1 MKEKS
6 KNAAKT
12 RREKENGEFYELA
25 KLLPLPSA
33 ITSQLDKASIIRLTT
48 SYLKMRAVFP
58 DGLGEAW
65 GQPSRLS
72 PLDSMA
78 KELGSHLL
86 QTLDGFVFVVAS
98 DGKIMYISE
107 TASVHLGLSQVELT
121 GNSIFE
127 YIHPSDHDEMTAVL
141 SAHQPVPHHFLQE
154 YEMERSFFLRMKCVL
169 AKRNAGLTCGGYKVI
184 HCSGYLKI
192 RQYLMDVAMY
202 DSCYQIVGLVA
213 VGHSLPPSGITEIKL
228 HSNMFMFRASLDLK
242 LIFLDSRVA
251 ELTGYEP
258 QDLIEKT
265 LYHHV
270 HGCDVFH
277 LRYAHHLLLVKGQVT
292 TKYYRMLSKHGGW
305 VWVQSY
311 ATIVHNS
318 RSSRPHC
325 IVSVNYVLTEIEY
338 KELQM
343 SQEQSRATKPSLSY
357 KAGLASSQDSRK
369 QLKTKAVK
377 IKTKVKMVPYPQPN
391 SSYHTDKLDCSPQ
404 GGGWKESPPYSLTP
418 CQEQSPAP
426 ESGEVPCGA
435 PYGLSLPYSYGHLH
449 HEPQRRIRTT
459 ATSPSP
465 SPSPSQAAHQ
475 LLSSLH
481 ARAGGEG
488 HWSGQSKTSHSLRL
502 SPSSAVSCT
511 ASAVYPV
518 GAPSA
523 TSMVM
528 SSRRYP
534 GETHQDNFSSC
545 PTSRPSSRFKEEPY
559 EHHTLCQSKASTE
572 AHPLVQPQ
580 PQVIKEDTKL
590 PFSRDPLHKASRGG
604 GCSMGEKPLSCPLLS
619 GSVVGKGSCEHPRSL
634 HGLGQ
639 PFPMQ
644 VVLEQ
649 RRRLCMMEAPYANT
663 AGGLPDHLDCN
674 GERGTPKLQEPEV
687 GEEDRRMWMG
697 VGMGVGVG
705 VGVGLPAQ
713 APYVSLNL
721 HHVLAKHSPFQ
732 APPYTAAL
740 SHLTDS
746 YGYRA
751 EEMVSYGY
759 KGQSPASSSSPETHR
774 EIPHYIGTSV
784 IITNER

>member
-25 KLLPLPSA
+25 KLLPLPAA
-33 ITSQLDKASIIRLTT
+33 ITSQLDKASIIRLTS

-58 DGLGEAW
+58 EGLGDGW
-65 GQPSRLS
+65 GQSSRFS

-141 SAHQPVPHHFLQE
+141 STHQPPHHHFSQE

-192 RQYLMDVAMY
+192 RQYMMDMALY

-228 HSNMFMFRASLDLK
+228 HSNMFMFRASLDFK

-325 IVSVNYVLTEIEY
+325 IVSVNYVLTDIEC
-338 KELQM
+338 KELQL
-343 SQEQSRATKPSLSY
+343 SEEQSRATKPGLS
-357 KAGLASSQDSRK
+357 LASSQDHRK

-377 IKTKVKMVPYPQPN
+377 IKTKLKTAPYPQ
-391 SSYHTDKLDCSPQ
+391 SSSSFQPDKPSCSPQ
-404 GGGWKESPPYSLTP
+404 RGLWKESPPYPVTPCREQSSSSTPEAGQVSCSAPYSLTFP
-418 CQEQSPAP
+418 YTYSHLHLEAQTRLPGSAASSQLAQQLISSLQGRGPVGWSISSPKTQDTLSPPAPDSYTGSLFLWRSPAL
-426 ESGEVPCGA
+426 A
-435 PYGLSLPYSYGHLH
+435 AN
-449 HEPQRRIRTT
+449 RR
-459 ATSPSP
+459 PP
-465 SPSPSQAAHQ
+465 D
-475 LLSSLH
+475 
-481 ARAGGEG
+481 
-488 HWSGQSKTSHSLRL
+488 
-502 SPSSAVSCT
+502 
-511 ASAVYPV
+511 
-518 GAPSA
+518 
-523 TSMVM
+523 
-528 SSRRYP
+528 
-534 GETHQDNFSSC
+534 ETHHNVFSSSTAPC
-545 PTSRPSSRFKEEPY
+545 HSRFKEEPY
-559 EHHTLCQSKASTE
+559 EHYMLVHGKASDVCPHSHS
-572 AHPLVQPQ
+572 HPQAT
-580 PQVIKEDTKL
+580 KDSKL
-590 PFSRDPLHKASRGG
+590 PFSQDVHYKAVRGG
-604 GCSMGEKPLSCPLLS
+604 EGPRGDKALACPLLS
-619 GSVVGKGSCEHPRSL
+619 GLVLGKGEQAGSL
-634 HGLGQ
+634 HGVGQ
-639 PFPMQ
+639 PLPMQ

-649 RRRLCMMEAPYANT
+649 RRRLCMMEAPYGHPA
-663 AGGLPDHLDCN
+663 AGYPQPADGHRQ
-674 GERGTPKLQEPEV
+674 RGAPKELEPESE
-687 GEEDRRMWMG
+687 EEDRKMWI
-697 VGMGVGVG
+697 GMGVGVG

-713 APYVSLNL
+713 APYVSLNF
-721 HHVLAKHSPFQ
+721 HQVLGKHGSLK
-732 APPYTAAL
+732 APPYATL

-746 YGYRA
+746 YGYHGN
-751 EEMVSYGY
+751 EMASYSCNS
-759 KGQSPASSSSPETHR
+759 QSPASSPSPESHR